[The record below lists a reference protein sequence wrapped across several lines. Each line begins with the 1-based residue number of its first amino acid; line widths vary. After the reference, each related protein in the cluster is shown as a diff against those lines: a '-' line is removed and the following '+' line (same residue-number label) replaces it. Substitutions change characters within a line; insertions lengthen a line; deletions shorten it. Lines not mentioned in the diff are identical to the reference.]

1 MSCVSIGMEGKK
13 FPVNE
18 FLFFRCDLILRVW
31 YEMLW
36 VLAGVQIAFGNLDS
50 NSCTVKML

>member
-1 MSCVSIGMEGKK
+1 MSCVSIGIEGKK

-36 VLAGVQIAFGNLDS
+36 ALAGVQIAFGNLDS